1 MIAAEGERNVSILAH
16 IGDVPA
22 DHRVVLRRVF
32 GQRQVAVVGESDV
45 AANLW
50 ADFGT
55 EFARHIAAVAPQR
68 LANRGGTGCGAA
80 FEAAV
85 AVGGPAA
92 TTDHGLSPLLFSA
105 KVPTPTTAG
114 AGHKE

>member
-68 LANRGGTGCGAA
+68 LANRGGTGGGAA

-85 AVGGPAA
+85 DVGWPARSERA
-92 TTDHGLSPLLFSA
+92 H
-105 KVPTPTTAG
+105 V
-114 AGHKE
+114 